1 MDGCSPRADAPRAQE
16 VVLVNESFVRR
27 FFPNEDPLGRRVT
40 FGDPTRPDNRWQTIV
55 GVVADT
61 RRGGFEREPWAE
73 VYFPMQQA
81 PDSRMF
87 VFLRTAGD
95 PAALAGAAQA
105 AVWALDRDQAIAGI
119 RTVGDLLAQAQ
130 ANRRFTTLLLGLFAA
145 VALVL
150 AAIGVYGVLA
160 YATAQR
166 TQEIGIRMALG
177 ADRGAILRMVFASGA
192 RIAAIGLAI
201 GIAGAL
207 ALTRVLSGLLFGVS
221 AHDPLTFLV
230 VPAALLAVA
239 LAACWI
245 PARRA
250 IRVEPVIALRGE

>member
-1 MDGCSPRADAPRAQE
+1 MFTRADAPRAQE

-40 FGDPTRPDNRWQTIV
+40 FGDPTQPDNRWQTIV

-73 VYFPMQQA
+73 VYFPMRQA
-81 PDSRMF
+81 PEPRMF

-177 ADRGAILRMVFASGA
+177 ADRGAILRMVFASARADRRDRPRDRYCRRARADAGA
-192 RIAAIGLAI
+192 V
-201 GIAGAL
+201 GIA
-207 ALTRVLSGLLFGVS
+207 V
-221 AHDPLTFLV
+221 
-230 VPAALLAVA
+230 
-239 LAACWI
+239 
-245 PARRA
+245 RRQRA
-250 IRVEPVIALRGE
+250 